1 MSIWQLKP
9 GNFHQCVRRFI
20 SLTIS
25 INPVP
30 ETVKPFTVNQH
41 GYSLNAA
48 VACTADRRDRLERLC
63 RYVARPAI
71 ALERLSLNRR
81 GEVLFALKAP
91 SGRHHTPEVHAGRL
105 HGAAR
110 CAEPIPNSAKR
121 NKAWAIELLALRCMR
136 RSFKVIV
143 LFVISASRRALY
155 IDNQKRNLFASIKTD
170 YSRRSS
176 GHPK

>member
-1 MSIWQLKP
+1 MCS
-9 GNFHQCVRRFI
+9 RRFI

-81 GEVLFALKAP
+81 GEVLLALKRP
-91 SGRHHTPEVHAGRL
+91 FRDGTTHLRFTPEDFMARL
-105 HGAAR
+105 AALNR
-110 CAEPIPNSAKR
+110 SRTAQKETKLGQLNS
-121 NKAWAIELLALRCMR
+121 
-136 RSFKVIV
+136 
-143 LFVISASRRALY
+143 
-155 IDNQKRNLFASIKTD
+155 
-170 YSRRSS
+170 
-176 GHPK
+176 